1 MVELLMRR
9 RNAAINQTPPT
20 PVPYD
25 ARVDYL
31 EASGTQ
37 WIDTL
42 HIPTVGDS
50 LKLVTYA
57 IQSSSSTAQALISA
71 GDGTNQLV
79 LPWIASNRALY
90 FRYFSSSGSSAIGYA
105 GNTWDDIVV
114 DSSGNLTIN
123 GVLVASVQAAGDI
136 DGTNK
141 TLRLFYRSNNTAH
154 YFGRIRSFKLMSGNT
169 PVLDLIPVRIGQ
181 VGYMYDRV
189 SGQLFGN
196 AGTGDFILGPDV

>member
-1 MVELLMRR
+1 MAGILLLRR
-9 RNAAINQTPPT
+9 QAMQATQQAPF
-20 PVPYD
+20 D

-31 EASGTQ
+31 ETNGTQ

-42 HIPTVGDS
+42 HVPIVGDS
-50 LKLVTYA
+50 FDIEVYHFQL
-57 IQSSSSTAQALISA
+57 SSNPQQQTVLSA
-71 GDGTNQLV
+71 GNGTNQLV
-79 LPWIASNRALY
+79 CPWNRSSNLLY
-90 FRYFSSSGSSAIGYA
+90 FRYFSSSGSSGVNCP
-105 GNTWDDIVV
+105 GNRWRKISA
-114 DSSGNLTIN
+114 DSSGNLYLDGT
-123 GVLVASVQAAGDI
+123 LVDTVQPAGDI

-141 TLRLFYRSNNTAH
+141 TLRLLYRANNTNPL
-154 YFGRIRSFKLMSGNT
+154 YGRIRSFKLMSGNT